1 MIVQTVISNASPL
14 ITLPKADLLELLPKQ
29 FSKVMV
35 PQAVVDEILQ
45 GPDDDPMRRVVNKL
59 PWLKHVSL
67 KPALTPLGY
76 WQLGRG
82 ESEVIEYA
90 RRASG
95 TLALLDDKDAR
106 GVAMAL
112 HIPVMGTLG
121 IVVKSARKGGEPFD
135 SLVKRL
141 KGAGLYLN
149 ESVISTVRKELGES
163 FS

>member
-1 MIVQTVISNASPL
+1 VRTVISNASPL
-14 ITLPKADLLELLPKQ
+14 ITLAKADLLELLPEQ
-29 FSKVMV
+29 FSDVMV

-59 PWLKHVSL
+59 PWLKHISL
-67 KPALTPLGY
+67 EPALTPLGY

-90 RRASG
+90 RRTSG

-112 HIPVMGTLG
+112 DIPVMGTLG
-121 IVVKSARKGGEPFD
+121 IVAKSTRKGGGSFD
-135 SLVKRL
+135 HRVKRL
-141 KGAGLYLN
+141 QEAGLYLN
-149 ESVISTVRKELGES
+149 ESVISAVRKELGETS
-163 FS
+163 P

>member
-1 MIVQTVISNASPL
+1 MRTVISNASPL
-14 ITLPKADLLELLPKQ
+14 ITLAKADLLELLPEQ
-29 FSKVMV
+29 FSDVMV

-59 PWLKHVSL
+59 PWLKHISL
-67 KPALTPLGY
+67 EPALTPLGY

-90 RRASG
+90 RRTSG

-112 HIPVMGTLG
+112 DIPVMGTLG
-121 IVVKSARKGGEPFD
+121 IVAKSTRKGGGSFD
-135 SLVKRL
+135 DRVKRL
-141 KGAGLYLN
+141 QEAGLYLN
-149 ESVISTVRKELGES
+149 ESVISAVRKELGETS
-163 FS
+163 P